1 MPKQYQNGCSIEEN
15 PPDKKLGVIKLEVLT
30 MTEQIKIINIDT
42 INTTKDL
49 MGDRLSTMIKYFLE
63 DTQMYME
70 EIARGIKEKN
80 PQIALISSHT
90 IKSSAKQL
98 GADRVS
104 EVAKQIESLCRELD
118 KDIDQGYLKLEKLY
132 NELKNEIADAT
143 PELNKFC

>member
-15 PPDKKLGVIKLEVLT
+15 PHDKKLGVIKLEVLT

-70 EIARGIKEKN
+70 EIARGITEKN